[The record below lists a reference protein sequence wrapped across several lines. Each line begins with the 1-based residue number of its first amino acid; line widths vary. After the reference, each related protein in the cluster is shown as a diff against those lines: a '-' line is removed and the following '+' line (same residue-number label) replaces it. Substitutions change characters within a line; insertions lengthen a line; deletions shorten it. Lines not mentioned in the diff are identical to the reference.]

1 MSVFKN
7 YLEACKLAD
16 KIREIDSQVCQVF
29 PGSND
34 GYFIE
39 AFGKS
44 YRFACIEDPKVIA
57 KLFVD
62 IVAVGKVDEVR

>member
-1 MSVFKN
+1 MSIVKN

-16 KIREIDSQVCQVF
+16 SVREIESQSCQVIE
-29 PGSND
+29 GSND

-44 YRFACIEDPKVIA
+44 YRFACINDPKVIA

-62 IVAVGKVDEVR
+62 IVAVGQVDEIR